1 MDKEA
6 VLKKF
11 LEDKEVYK
19 VIQHLEVILALV
31 RKYWKKLM
39 LKNFISWIEKINKDI
54 ADLIYLLDGIHLLK
68 EKELSRFIRDLKQKV
83 VEKYLDF
90 RLYSNDEKIITPLKD
105 FLERQ
110 FW

>member
-68 EKELSRFIRDLKQKV
+68 ENRKLQKNTSISDYIQTM
-83 VEKYLDF
+83 KKL
-90 RLYSNDEKIITPLKD
+90 LHL
-105 FLERQ
+105 
-110 FW
+110 

>member
-31 RKYWKKLM
+31 RKY
-39 LKNFISWIEKINKDI
+39 
-54 ADLIYLLDGIHLLK
+54 
-68 EKELSRFIRDLKQKV
+68 
-83 VEKYLDF
+83 
-90 RLYSNDEKIITPLKD
+90 
-105 FLERQ
+105 
-110 FW
+110 